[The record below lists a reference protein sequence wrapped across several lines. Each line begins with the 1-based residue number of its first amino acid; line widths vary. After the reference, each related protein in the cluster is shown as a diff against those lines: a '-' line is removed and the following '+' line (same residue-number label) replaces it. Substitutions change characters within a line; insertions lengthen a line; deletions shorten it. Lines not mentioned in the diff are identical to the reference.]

1 MLEQEIKTLN
11 ASINKLIDALAGQ
24 SASPKKEEA
33 KPATKAETKTAPKS
47 KPKLV
52 KEEPEVETVAEEE
65 YTADDIKRLLTEVSG
80 AEEAGLGR
88 KVTGE
93 IIKDHG
99 GGEKLFSKI
108 DKARYPAI
116 ARACKAKL
124 AEVHA
129 EAA

>member
-11 ASINKLIDALAGQ
+11 ASINKLIEALAGQ
-24 SASPKKEEA
+24 STAPKKEEA
-33 KPATKAETKTAPKS
+33 KAAANTKTKTAS

-116 ARACKAKL
+116 ARACKEKL

>member
-33 KPATKAETKTAPKS
+33 KAATNTKTKTAS

-116 ARACKAKL
+116 ARACKEKL